1 MASGSATRVLS
12 MTACIR
18 KIVPRLLVLA
28 RGVLVD
34 SVLFFLSAAR
44 FVSRL
49 FDLFFFP
56 FPSLLGCLV
65 IKISEGLTQRGT
77 NKKCKICA
85 KGAARSRQRHNNKN
99 QKLLN
104 KQTNRLTTNLV
115 VA

>member
-18 KIVPRLLVLA
+18 KIVPSLLVLA

-65 IKISEGLTQRGT
+65 IKISEGLTQGT